1 MNEYTYSVLVEDRVM
16 ASGMAIENALIF
28 TKALFEEW
36 YLESGLKVTIQR
48 DVFER
53 CTVLDEAV
61 TYE

>member
-1 MNEYTYSVLVEDRVM
+1 MNEYTYSVIVDDRVI
-16 ASGMAIENALIF
+16 ASGMALENALILA
-28 TKALFEEW
+28 KALFEEW

-48 DVFER
+48 DVIER

>member
-16 ASGMAIENALIF
+16 ASGMTIENALIF

-36 YLESGLKVTIQR
+36 YLEAGLKVTIQR
-48 DVFER
+48 DVLER